1 MVTRADFP
9 KDFVWGAS
17 TASYQIEGAH
27 DQDGRGLSIWDAFS
41 AEPGRV
47 KNGDTGN
54 LACDHYHRYAEDVA
68 LMQAAN
74 FTAYRFSVSW
84 SRVLPEGRGQA
95 NAAGLDFYDRLTDA
109 LLGAGV
115 APWLCLYHWDL
126 PLELHKAGLG
136 WTSREIVPLFADYAG
151 LLARRLGDRIGHWA
165 TFNEPNMF
173 TMLGYGA
180 GVHAPGLRDRE
191 AWLDA
196 VHHVN
201 LSHGAAVRRLRA
213 DLPAGARIGSIPNLQ
228 PVRPATG
235 SDADREAAVNMDA
248 AMNRATADPVFLG
261 RYDPVTRAWM
271 DHRVRPDDEAAIHA
285 PLDWLGLNHY
295 SPQYASAR
303 ANAFGF
309 RSASPPE
316 GAETTLMGWH
326 VAPDAFAE
334 TLIET
339 SKRYGLPVYVT
350 ENGMADEAGPDSE
363 GRVNDAA
370 RVSYLSR
377 YLGAV
382 VEARRAGADVRGY
395 LVWSMTDNFEW
406 AMGYGP
412 RFGIVHIDYQT
423 LKRTPKAS
431 YHFLAALAGAA
442 ETPRA

>member
-1 MVTRADFP
+1 MVSGSDFP

-27 DQDGRGLSIWDAFS
+27 DQDGRGPSIWDAFS

-47 KNGDTGN
+47 KNGHTGN
-54 LACDHYHRYAEDVA
+54 VACDHYHRYAEDVA
-68 LMQAAN
+68 LMKAAS
-74 FTAYRFSVSW
+74 FGAYRFSVSW
-84 SRVLPEGRGQA
+84 SRVLPDGRGKA
-95 NAAGLDFYDRLTDA
+95 NEAGLDFYDRLTDE
-109 LLGAGV
+109 LLRNGV
-115 APWLCLYHWDL
+115 SPWLCLYHWDL
-126 PLELHKAGLG
+126 PLALHKAGLG
-136 WTSREIVPLFADYAG
+136 WTNRDIIPLFADYAG

-180 GVHAPGLRDRE
+180 GVHAPGLRDRD

-196 VHHVN
+196 VHNVN

-213 DLPAGARIGSIPNLQ
+213 DLPASAKVGSVPNLQ
-228 PVRPATG
+228 PVRPATAT
-235 SDADREAAVNMDA
+235 DADRDAAAKMDA

-261 RYDPVTRAWM
+261 RYDPITRDWM
-271 DHRVRPDDEAAIHA
+271 GDRIRPGDEQAIHA

-303 ANAFGF
+303 GNAFGF
-309 RSASPPE
+309 RSANPPD

-326 VAPDAFAE
+326 VSPDAFRE
-334 TLIET
+334 TLIEI
-339 SKRYGLPVYVT
+339 SARYGLPVYVT
-350 ENGMADEAGPDSE
+350 ENGMADEVEPDAS
-363 GRVNDAA
+363 GQVNDMA
-370 RVSYLSR
+370 RVVYLDR

-382 VEARRAGADVRGY
+382 VEARAAGADVRGY
-395 LVWSMTDNFEW
+395 LVWSMMDNFEW

-412 RFGIVHIDYQT
+412 RFGIVHIDYNM

-431 YHFLAALAGAA
+431 YRFLAELAGAPVR
-442 ETPRA
+442 T

>member
-1 MVTRADFP
+1 MVSRSDFP

-17 TASYQIEGAH
+17 TASYQIEGGHA
-27 DQDGRGLSIWDAFS
+27 DDGRGLSIWDAFT

-54 LACDHYHRYAEDVA
+54 VACNHYHRYAEDVA
-68 LMQAAN
+68 LMKAAN
-74 FTAYRFSVSW
+74 FGAYRFSVSW
-84 SRVLPEGRGQA
+84 SRVLPEGRGA
-95 NAAGLDFYDRLTDA
+95 PNEAGLDFYDRLTDE
-109 LLGAGV
+109 LLRNGV
-115 APWLCLYHWDL
+115 EPWLCLYHWDL
-126 PLELHKAGLG
+126 PLALHKAGLG

-151 LLARRLGDRIGHWA
+151 VLAKRLGDRIRTWA

-180 GVHAPGLRDRE
+180 GVHAPGIRDRD

-201 LSHGAAVRRLRA
+201 LAHGAAVRRLRT
-213 DLPAGARIGSIPNLQ
+213 DLPASARIGTVPNLQ
-228 PVRPATG
+228 PALPAT
-235 SDADREAAVNMDA
+235 DTDEDREAARKMDA

-261 RYDPVTRAWM
+261 KYDPITRAWM
-271 DHRVRPDDEAAIHA
+271 GARIRPGDEDAIYA

-295 SPQYASAR
+295 SPTYASAR

-309 RSASPPE
+309 RNMDPPA

-326 VAPDAFAE
+326 VKPSAFRDI
-334 TLIET
+334 LIET
-339 SKRYGLPVYVT
+339 SKRYRLPIYVT
-350 ENGMADEAGPDSE
+350 ENGMADTAEPDAN
-363 GRVNDAA
+363 GLVNDAA
-370 RVSYLSR
+370 RVSYLDR

-382 VEARRAGADVRGY
+382 LEARAAGADVRGY
-395 LVWSMTDNFEW
+395 LVWSMLDNFEW

-412 RFGIVHIDYQT
+412 RFGIVHVDYQT

-431 YHFLAALAGAA
+431 YHFLADLAGAPA
-442 ETPRA
+442 PA